1 MSTHTSGE
9 HVLKP
14 CPFCGG
20 EAQLNSVDAG
30 HSVSCF
36 ECGVE
41 TFFIKER
48 YCGYAGESKVV
59 AVASWNERKSNDEHS
74 GKKELV

>member
-1 MSTHTSGE
+1 MSGE

-20 EAQLNSVDAG
+20 EAQLNSFDAG

-48 YCGYAGESKVV
+48 NCGYAGESKVV
-59 AVASWNERKSNDEHS
+59 AVASWNERKSNDERKTIS
-74 GKKELV
+74 